1 MAELTK
7 RSKFRISRR
16 VTRDPRLIT
25 ADSRPGFTL
34 VEVLLSM
41 TILAIGVLVMGGLL
55 TRSARTADAT
65 GRLTYQSGM
74 ITTEAARY
82 DALPFDQ
89 LAAGTTCT
97 TTTTAPLPHT
107 LCTTITVLSAKV
119 KQVKIKFTPTSNYLV
134 SADSVMFERSIS
146 GNGTPLNTP

>member
-1 MAELTK
+1 MVDPDK
-7 RSKFRISRR
+7 PKDG
-16 VTRDPRLIT
+16 RDT
-25 ADSRPGFTL
+25 DSGFTL

-41 TILAIGVLVMGGLL
+41 TILAVGILTLGGLL

-65 GRLTYQSGM
+65 GRLSYQSGM
-74 ITTEAARY
+74 ISTQAARY

-97 TTTTAPLPHT
+97 TTTSAPLPHT

-134 SADSVMFERSIS
+134 PADSVMFERSVS
-146 GNGTPLNTP
+146 GNGSPLNTP